1 MKKRRRITTATTTTT
16 TMKTIKSMTSF
27 NRWTLHLEMISS
39 IWTRRRISELCS
51 SSWISFWF
59 CFLWIIIMIFGFV
72 CFPSKLLAASVFSWL
87 PEIFNDN
94 KETGILY
101 GILGNRFISL
111 FLFLLSFSFLF
122 FFFQFGFVGFGS
134 RFLAFFVILG
144 YGRIHCHGGSREEHL
159 WNSLA

>member
-1 MKKRRRITTATTTTT
+1 
-16 TMKTIKSMTSF
+16 
-27 NRWTLHLEMISS
+27 
-39 IWTRRRISELCS
+39 
-51 SSWISFWF
+51 
-59 CFLWIIIMIFGFV
+59 MIFGFV

-122 FFFQFGFVGFGS
+122 FFFSIWICWF
-134 RFLAFFVILG
+134 RFEILG
-144 YGRIHCHGGSREEHL
+144 IFCDSWVRKNPLSWRQ
-159 WNSLA
+159 